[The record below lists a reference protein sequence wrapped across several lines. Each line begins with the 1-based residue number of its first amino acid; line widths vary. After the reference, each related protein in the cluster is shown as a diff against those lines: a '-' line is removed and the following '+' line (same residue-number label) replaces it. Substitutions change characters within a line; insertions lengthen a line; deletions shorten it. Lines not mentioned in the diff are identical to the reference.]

1 MNVFTYIF
9 ECKQEGA
16 NSHSPIANYSAP
28 LPMFEFSII
37 ELFEW
42 RGLIIRGPSLSDVLS
57 ILKNITIFEYRN
69 KFGY

>member
-1 MNVFTYIF
+1 
-9 ECKQEGA
+9 
-16 NSHSPIANYSAP
+16 
-28 LPMFEFSII
+28 MFEFSII